1 MVLCFNFTFLL
12 IVYGRAVDLYKKLY
26 FQVQRL
32 FLMEILEPKNTITE
46 IKSSLGNQEQVELP
60 LCTQILT
67 LAQDVTQLHLRSR
80 VSVLES

>member
-1 MVLCFNFTFLL
+1 MLHS
-12 IVYGRAVDLYKKLY
+12 RATPLKNLPQNDKKIKGD
-26 FQVQRL
+26 QNL

-46 IKSSLGNQEQVELP
+46 IESSLGNQGQVELR

-67 LAQDVTQLHLRSR
+67 LAQDVTQLHLWSS